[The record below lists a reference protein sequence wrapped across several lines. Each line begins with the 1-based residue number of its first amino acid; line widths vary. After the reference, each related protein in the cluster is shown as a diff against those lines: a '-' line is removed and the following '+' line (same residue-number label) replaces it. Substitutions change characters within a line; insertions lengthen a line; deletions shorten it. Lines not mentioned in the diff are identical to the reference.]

1 MISILE
7 IVGEG
12 EYNLNVVDE
21 VRVTDSFLGLH
32 KDVRGC
38 QTEELFIDCK
48 TQEYKNKVLEYCH
61 CLPLKLK
68 TSVDVS
74 TRHVYH
80 HSLNYFYQHFDFEM
94 IKDTACDSEQMECV
108 RNTTLG
114 SSQCQQ
120 NCDGLNILSY
130 DKTTNR
136 NIKSFLGD
144 IKTDY
149 DEYKNMISLPKS
161 LGQHKK

>member
-32 KDVRGC
+32 KDVRDC
-38 QTEELFIDCK
+38 QTKELLIDCK
-48 TQEYKNKVLEYCH
+48 TQEYKSKVLEYCH

-74 TRHVYH
+74 TPINGTQKEGHVYH
-80 HSLNYFYQHFDFEM
+80 HF
-94 IKDTACDSEQMECV
+94 
-108 RNTTLG
+108 
-114 SSQCQQ
+114 SQ
-120 NCDGLNILSY
+120 LLLSV
-130 DKTTNR
+130 
-136 NIKSFLGD
+136 F
-144 IKTDY
+144 
-149 DEYKNMISLPKS
+149 
-161 LGQHKK
+161 

>member
-32 KDVRGC
+32 KDVRDC
-38 QTEELFIDCK
+38 QTKELLIDCK
-48 TQEYKNKVLEYCH
+48 TQEYKSKVLEYCH

-74 TRHVYH
+74 TTIDNNWNSKGWTFIIT
-80 HSLNYFYQHFDFEM
+80 SLNYFYQY
-94 IKDTACDSEQMECV
+94 
-108 RNTTLG
+108 L
-114 SSQCQQ
+114 SS
-120 NCDGLNILSY
+120 LSLSPIP
-130 DKTTNR
+130 N
-136 NIKSFLGD
+136 
-144 IKTDY
+144 
-149 DEYKNMISLPKS
+149 
-161 LGQHKK
+161 

>member
-32 KDVRGC
+32 KDVRDC
-38 QTEELFIDCK
+38 QTKELLIDCK
-48 TQEYKNKVLEYCH
+48 TQEYKKKVLEYCH

-74 TRHVYH
+74 TTIIGTQKDGHVYH
-80 HSLNYFYQHFDFEM
+80 HFPQL
-94 IKDTACDSEQMECV
+94 
-108 RNTTLG
+108 L
-114 SSQCQQ
+114 
-120 NCDGLNILSY
+120 L
-130 DKTTNR
+130 
-136 NIKSFLGD
+136 
-144 IKTDY
+144 
-149 DEYKNMISLPKS
+149 
-161 LGQHKK
+161 

>member
-38 QTEELFIDCK
+38 QTKELLIDCK
-48 TQEYKNKVLEYCH
+48 TQEYKKKVLEYCH

-74 TRHVYH
+74 TTINGTQKDGHVYH
-80 HSLNYFYQHFDFEM
+80 PFPQL
-94 IKDTACDSEQMECV
+94 
-108 RNTTLG
+108 L
-114 SSQCQQ
+114 
-120 NCDGLNILSY
+120 LSV
-130 DKTTNR
+130 
-136 NIKSFLGD
+136 F
-144 IKTDY
+144 
-149 DEYKNMISLPKS
+149 
-161 LGQHKK
+161 